1 MYFIKVVMIFICY
14 MLWKKWID
22 VNNLVFGF
30 IIVKNV
36 MNMIKKE
43 LCFEYFDMIVI
54 VKVRKKFFIEFFGI
68 FWIL

>member
-1 MYFIKVVMIFICY
+1 MYFIKVVMIFIYY

>member
-1 MYFIKVVMIFICY
+1 MYFIKVVMIFIYY

-22 VNNLVFGF
+22 VKNLVFGF

>member
-1 MYFIKVVMIFICY
+1 

-68 FWIL
+68 FWVL